1 MEGKNMIATFN
12 IKVNIVDRNFTL
24 LTDTEEMKNVPTSLA
39 INLLKIFESNRP
51 RVRREIENFFTTPTE
66 DAPQGGEESQ
76 AAEASEET
84 HDQE

>member
-24 LTDTEEMKNVPTSLA
+24 LTDTEEMKNVPTALA

-51 RVRREIENFFTTPTE
+51 RVRREIENFFTTPTDE
-66 DAPQGGEESQ
+66 SQQGGEESQ
-76 AAEASEET
+76 TPGQEESRE
-84 HDQE
+84 QE